1 MRVCKRAV
9 TLLLLLLWCL
19 SVAASA
25 AVTTD
30 YVLDDGEKRPIPRPY
45 VPVRTLS
52 VTASTGRSLNAPQDL
67 FLAPSGD
74 LVVADTGNHRVLV
87 LSPSGE
93 VKREIT
99 EAGGLPLS
107 KPQGVFVDELG
118 HLFIADSSN
127 ARIVHLSPDG
137 TFIEAFGKPETG
149 YLTSID
155 LYTPTKVLF
164 SASTGYLYT
173 IMGKELLTL
182 NANNEFKGYFAA
194 NQLGFSLKNRLIQMF
209 ATEEQKKR
217 LRKPE
222 PVSFQNIHYQDAR
235 FFPMLLSIAKD
246 TLINTPLIVVFAL
259 FIATLLSK
267 DIRGKGLFR
276 SVFFLPVILGTGFVM
291 QQLLGVQMNADAVEV
306 ARGILLPEK
315 VVRFLNPGVTQVILE
330 FLSRVT
336 LVLWKSG
343 VQIIIFLAGLQAIP
357 RSFYEAARVD
367 AATEWEC
374 FWFISLPMM
383 APTLLLGAVYTIVAG
398 FLDTSNEMLGYIHE
412 LGFQWSQFEYAS
424 AVSWLYFLFVILVL
438 AALFLLLNPATKR
451 VREG

>member
-1 MRVCKRAV
+1 MKDDFYGKKQPFRSPMWLVG
-9 TLLLLLLWCL
+9 
-19 SVAASA
+19 A
-25 AVTTD
+25 AVFFL
-30 YVLDDGEKRPIPRPY
+30 YPLFYSLR
-45 VPVRTLS
+45 LS
-52 VTASTGRSLNAPQDL
+52 FGVIENPATQK
-67 FLAPSGD
+67 
-74 LVVADTGNHRVLV
+74 VVFAGFENFRV
-87 LSPSGE
+87 
-93 VKREIT
+93 
-99 EAGGLPLS
+99 
-107 KPQGVFVDELG
+107 
-118 HLFIADSSN
+118 
-127 ARIVHLSPDG
+127 
-137 TFIEAFGKPETG
+137 AFME
-149 YLTSID
+149 
-155 LYTPTKVLF
+155 
-164 SASTGYLYT
+164 
-173 IMGKELLTL
+173 
-182 NANNEFKGYFAA
+182 
-194 NQLGFSLKNRLIQMF
+194 
-209 ATEEQKKR
+209 
-217 LRKPE
+217 
-222 PVSFQNIHYQDAR
+222 DAR

-306 ARGILLPEK
+306 AR
-315 VVRFLNPGVTQVILE
+315 VRFLNPGVTQVILE

>member
-1 MRVCKRAV
+1 MR
-9 TLLLLLLWCL
+9 
-19 SVAASA
+19 
-25 AVTTD
+25 
-30 YVLDDGEKRPIPRPY
+30 EKPR
-45 VPVRTLS
+45 RR
-52 VTASTGRSLNAPQDL
+52 G
-67 FLAPSGD
+67 
-74 LVVADTGNHRVLV
+74 
-87 LSPSGE
+87 
-93 VKREIT
+93 
-99 EAGGLPLS
+99 
-107 KPQGVFVDELG
+107 
-118 HLFIADSSN
+118 
-127 ARIVHLSPDG
+127 
-137 TFIEAFGKPETG
+137 
-149 YLTSID
+149 
-155 LYTPTKVLF
+155 
-164 SASTGYLYT
+164 
-173 IMGKELLTL
+173 
-182 NANNEFKGYFAA
+182 
-194 NQLGFSLKNRLIQMF
+194 
-209 ATEEQKKR
+209 
-217 LRKPE
+217 
-222 PVSFQNIHYQDAR
+222 VSFQRRGVLTCLLFVSPWLVGAAVFFLYPLFYSLRLSFGVIENPATQKVVFAGFENFRVAFMEDAR

-357 RSFYEAARVD
+357 RSFYEAAPVD

>member
-1 MRVCKRAV
+1 MREKPKRR
-9 TLLLLLLWCL
+9 
-19 SVAASA
+19 
-25 AVTTD
+25 
-30 YVLDDGEKRPIPRPY
+30 G
-45 VPVRTLS
+45 
-52 VTASTGRSLNAPQDL
+52 
-67 FLAPSGD
+67 
-74 LVVADTGNHRVLV
+74 
-87 LSPSGE
+87 
-93 VKREIT
+93 
-99 EAGGLPLS
+99 
-107 KPQGVFVDELG
+107 
-118 HLFIADSSN
+118 
-127 ARIVHLSPDG
+127 
-137 TFIEAFGKPETG
+137 
-149 YLTSID
+149 
-155 LYTPTKVLF
+155 
-164 SASTGYLYT
+164 
-173 IMGKELLTL
+173 
-182 NANNEFKGYFAA
+182 
-194 NQLGFSLKNRLIQMF
+194 
-209 ATEEQKKR
+209 
-217 LRKPE
+217 
-222 PVSFQNIHYQDAR
+222 VSFQRRGVLTCLLFVSPWLVGAAVFFLYPLFYSLRLSFGVIENPATQKVVFAGFENFRVAFMEDAR

-315 VVRFLNPGVTQVILE
+315 VVRFLNPGVTQV
-330 FLSRVT
+330 FL
-336 LVLWKSG
+336 
-343 VQIIIFLAGLQAIP
+343 P

>member
-1 MRVCKRAV
+1 MR
-9 TLLLLLLWCL
+9 
-19 SVAASA
+19 
-25 AVTTD
+25 
-30 YVLDDGEKRPIPRPY
+30 EKPR
-45 VPVRTLS
+45 RR
-52 VTASTGRSLNAPQDL
+52 G
-67 FLAPSGD
+67 
-74 LVVADTGNHRVLV
+74 
-87 LSPSGE
+87 
-93 VKREIT
+93 
-99 EAGGLPLS
+99 
-107 KPQGVFVDELG
+107 
-118 HLFIADSSN
+118 
-127 ARIVHLSPDG
+127 
-137 TFIEAFGKPETG
+137 
-149 YLTSID
+149 
-155 LYTPTKVLF
+155 
-164 SASTGYLYT
+164 
-173 IMGKELLTL
+173 
-182 NANNEFKGYFAA
+182 
-194 NQLGFSLKNRLIQMF
+194 
-209 ATEEQKKR
+209 
-217 LRKPE
+217 
-222 PVSFQNIHYQDAR
+222 VSFQRRGVLTCLLFVSPWLVGAAVFFLYPLFYSLRLSFGVIENPATQKVVFAGFENFRVAFMEDAR

-357 RSFYEAARVD
+357 RSFYAAARVD

>member
-1 MRVCKRAV
+1 MR
-9 TLLLLLLWCL
+9 
-19 SVAASA
+19 
-25 AVTTD
+25 
-30 YVLDDGEKRPIPRPY
+30 EKPR
-45 VPVRTLS
+45 RR
-52 VTASTGRSLNAPQDL
+52 G
-67 FLAPSGD
+67 
-74 LVVADTGNHRVLV
+74 
-87 LSPSGE
+87 
-93 VKREIT
+93 
-99 EAGGLPLS
+99 
-107 KPQGVFVDELG
+107 
-118 HLFIADSSN
+118 
-127 ARIVHLSPDG
+127 
-137 TFIEAFGKPETG
+137 
-149 YLTSID
+149 
-155 LYTPTKVLF
+155 
-164 SASTGYLYT
+164 
-173 IMGKELLTL
+173 
-182 NANNEFKGYFAA
+182 
-194 NQLGFSLKNRLIQMF
+194 
-209 ATEEQKKR
+209 
-217 LRKPE
+217 
-222 PVSFQNIHYQDAR
+222 VSFQRRGVLTCLLFVSPWLVGAAVFFLYPLFYSLRLSFGVIENPATQKVVFAGFENFRVAFMEDAR

>member
-1 MRVCKRAV
+1 MR
-9 TLLLLLLWCL
+9 
-19 SVAASA
+19 
-25 AVTTD
+25 
-30 YVLDDGEKRPIPRPY
+30 EKPR
-45 VPVRTLS
+45 RR
-52 VTASTGRSLNAPQDL
+52 G
-67 FLAPSGD
+67 
-74 LVVADTGNHRVLV
+74 
-87 LSPSGE
+87 
-93 VKREIT
+93 
-99 EAGGLPLS
+99 
-107 KPQGVFVDELG
+107 
-118 HLFIADSSN
+118 
-127 ARIVHLSPDG
+127 
-137 TFIEAFGKPETG
+137 
-149 YLTSID
+149 
-155 LYTPTKVLF
+155 
-164 SASTGYLYT
+164 
-173 IMGKELLTL
+173 
-182 NANNEFKGYFAA
+182 
-194 NQLGFSLKNRLIQMF
+194 
-209 ATEEQKKR
+209 
-217 LRKPE
+217 
-222 PVSFQNIHYQDAR
+222 VSFQRRGVLTCLLFVSPWLVGAAVFFLYPLFYSLRLSFGVIENPATQKVVFAGFENFRVAFMEDAR

-276 SVFFLPVILGTGFVM
+276 SVFFLPVIVGTGFVM

>member
-1 MRVCKRAV
+1 MR
-9 TLLLLLLWCL
+9 
-19 SVAASA
+19 
-25 AVTTD
+25 
-30 YVLDDGEKRPIPRPY
+30 EKPR
-45 VPVRTLS
+45 RR
-52 VTASTGRSLNAPQDL
+52 G
-67 FLAPSGD
+67 
-74 LVVADTGNHRVLV
+74 
-87 LSPSGE
+87 
-93 VKREIT
+93 
-99 EAGGLPLS
+99 
-107 KPQGVFVDELG
+107 
-118 HLFIADSSN
+118 
-127 ARIVHLSPDG
+127 
-137 TFIEAFGKPETG
+137 
-149 YLTSID
+149 
-155 LYTPTKVLF
+155 
-164 SASTGYLYT
+164 
-173 IMGKELLTL
+173 
-182 NANNEFKGYFAA
+182 
-194 NQLGFSLKNRLIQMF
+194 
-209 ATEEQKKR
+209 
-217 LRKPE
+217 
-222 PVSFQNIHYQDAR
+222 VSFQRRGVLTCLLFVSPWLVGAAGFFLYPLFYSLRLSFGVIENPATQKVVFAGFENFRVAFMEDAR

-315 VVRFLNPGVTQVILE
+315 VVRFLNPGVTQVNLE

>member
-1 MRVCKRAV
+1 MR
-9 TLLLLLLWCL
+9 
-19 SVAASA
+19 
-25 AVTTD
+25 
-30 YVLDDGEKRPIPRPY
+30 EKPR
-45 VPVRTLS
+45 RR
-52 VTASTGRSLNAPQDL
+52 G
-67 FLAPSGD
+67 
-74 LVVADTGNHRVLV
+74 
-87 LSPSGE
+87 
-93 VKREIT
+93 
-99 EAGGLPLS
+99 
-107 KPQGVFVDELG
+107 
-118 HLFIADSSN
+118 
-127 ARIVHLSPDG
+127 
-137 TFIEAFGKPETG
+137 
-149 YLTSID
+149 
-155 LYTPTKVLF
+155 
-164 SASTGYLYT
+164 
-173 IMGKELLTL
+173 
-182 NANNEFKGYFAA
+182 
-194 NQLGFSLKNRLIQMF
+194 
-209 ATEEQKKR
+209 
-217 LRKPE
+217 
-222 PVSFQNIHYQDAR
+222 VSFQRRGVLTCLLFVSPWLVGAAVFFLYPLFYSLRLSFGVIENPATQKVVFAGFENFRVAFMEDAR

-246 TLINTPLIVVFAL
+246 TLINPPLIVVFAL

-424 AVSWLYFLFVILVL
+424 AVSWLYFLFVIRVL

>member
-1 MRVCKRAV
+1 MR
-9 TLLLLLLWCL
+9 
-19 SVAASA
+19 
-25 AVTTD
+25 
-30 YVLDDGEKRPIPRPY
+30 EKPR
-45 VPVRTLS
+45 RR
-52 VTASTGRSLNAPQDL
+52 G
-67 FLAPSGD
+67 
-74 LVVADTGNHRVLV
+74 
-87 LSPSGE
+87 
-93 VKREIT
+93 
-99 EAGGLPLS
+99 
-107 KPQGVFVDELG
+107 
-118 HLFIADSSN
+118 
-127 ARIVHLSPDG
+127 
-137 TFIEAFGKPETG
+137 
-149 YLTSID
+149 
-155 LYTPTKVLF
+155 
-164 SASTGYLYT
+164 
-173 IMGKELLTL
+173 
-182 NANNEFKGYFAA
+182 
-194 NQLGFSLKNRLIQMF
+194 
-209 ATEEQKKR
+209 
-217 LRKPE
+217 
-222 PVSFQNIHYQDAR
+222 VSFQRRGVLTCLLFVSPWLVGAAVFFLYPLFYSLRLSFGVIENPATQKVVFAGFENFRVAFMEDAR

-451 VREG
+451 GREG

>member
-1 MRVCKRAV
+1 M
-9 TLLLLLLWCL
+9 
-19 SVAASA
+19 
-25 AVTTD
+25 
-30 YVLDDGEKRPIPRPY
+30 
-45 VPVRTLS
+45 
-52 VTASTGRSLNAPQDL
+52 
-67 FLAPSGD
+67 
-74 LVVADTGNHRVLV
+74 
-87 LSPSGE
+87 
-93 VKREIT
+93 
-99 EAGGLPLS
+99 
-107 KPQGVFVDELG
+107 
-118 HLFIADSSN
+118 
-127 ARIVHLSPDG
+127 
-137 TFIEAFGKPETG
+137 
-149 YLTSID
+149 
-155 LYTPTKVLF
+155 
-164 SASTGYLYT
+164 
-173 IMGKELLTL
+173 
-182 NANNEFKGYFAA
+182 
-194 NQLGFSLKNRLIQMF
+194 
-209 ATEEQKKR
+209 
-217 LRKPE
+217 
-222 PVSFQNIHYQDAR
+222 
-235 FFPMLLSIAKD
+235 
-246 TLINTPLIVVFAL
+246 INTPLIVVFAL

>member
-1 MRVCKRAV
+1 MREKPKRR
-9 TLLLLLLWCL
+9 
-19 SVAASA
+19 
-25 AVTTD
+25 
-30 YVLDDGEKRPIPRPY
+30 G
-45 VPVRTLS
+45 
-52 VTASTGRSLNAPQDL
+52 
-67 FLAPSGD
+67 
-74 LVVADTGNHRVLV
+74 
-87 LSPSGE
+87 
-93 VKREIT
+93 
-99 EAGGLPLS
+99 
-107 KPQGVFVDELG
+107 
-118 HLFIADSSN
+118 
-127 ARIVHLSPDG
+127 
-137 TFIEAFGKPETG
+137 
-149 YLTSID
+149 
-155 LYTPTKVLF
+155 
-164 SASTGYLYT
+164 
-173 IMGKELLTL
+173 
-182 NANNEFKGYFAA
+182 
-194 NQLGFSLKNRLIQMF
+194 
-209 ATEEQKKR
+209 
-217 LRKPE
+217 
-222 PVSFQNIHYQDAR
+222 VSFQRRGVLTCLLFVSPWLVGAAVFFLYPLFYSLRLSFGVIENPATQKVVFAGFENFRVAFMEDAR

-336 LVLWKSG
+336 LGLWKSG

>member
-1 MRVCKRAV
+1 MREKPKRR
-9 TLLLLLLWCL
+9 
-19 SVAASA
+19 
-25 AVTTD
+25 
-30 YVLDDGEKRPIPRPY
+30 G
-45 VPVRTLS
+45 
-52 VTASTGRSLNAPQDL
+52 
-67 FLAPSGD
+67 
-74 LVVADTGNHRVLV
+74 
-87 LSPSGE
+87 
-93 VKREIT
+93 
-99 EAGGLPLS
+99 
-107 KPQGVFVDELG
+107 
-118 HLFIADSSN
+118 
-127 ARIVHLSPDG
+127 
-137 TFIEAFGKPETG
+137 
-149 YLTSID
+149 
-155 LYTPTKVLF
+155 
-164 SASTGYLYT
+164 
-173 IMGKELLTL
+173 
-182 NANNEFKGYFAA
+182 
-194 NQLGFSLKNRLIQMF
+194 
-209 ATEEQKKR
+209 
-217 LRKPE
+217 
-222 PVSFQNIHYQDAR
+222 VSFQRRGVLTCLLFVSPWLVGAAVFFLYPLFYSLRLSFGVIENPATQKVVFAGFENFRVAFMEDAR

-412 LGFQWSQFEYAS
+412 LGYQWSQFEYAS

>member
-1 MRVCKRAV
+1 MREKPKRR
-9 TLLLLLLWCL
+9 
-19 SVAASA
+19 
-25 AVTTD
+25 
-30 YVLDDGEKRPIPRPY
+30 G
-45 VPVRTLS
+45 
-52 VTASTGRSLNAPQDL
+52 
-67 FLAPSGD
+67 
-74 LVVADTGNHRVLV
+74 
-87 LSPSGE
+87 
-93 VKREIT
+93 
-99 EAGGLPLS
+99 
-107 KPQGVFVDELG
+107 
-118 HLFIADSSN
+118 
-127 ARIVHLSPDG
+127 
-137 TFIEAFGKPETG
+137 
-149 YLTSID
+149 
-155 LYTPTKVLF
+155 
-164 SASTGYLYT
+164 
-173 IMGKELLTL
+173 
-182 NANNEFKGYFAA
+182 
-194 NQLGFSLKNRLIQMF
+194 
-209 ATEEQKKR
+209 
-217 LRKPE
+217 
-222 PVSFQNIHYQDAR
+222 VSFQRRGVLTCLLFVSPWLVGAAVFFLYPLFYSLRLSFGVIENPATQKVVFAGFENFRVAFMEDAR

-374 FWFISLPMM
+374 FWFFSLPMM

>member
-1 MRVCKRAV
+1 MR
-9 TLLLLLLWCL
+9 
-19 SVAASA
+19 
-25 AVTTD
+25 
-30 YVLDDGEKRPIPRPY
+30 EKPR
-45 VPVRTLS
+45 RR
-52 VTASTGRSLNAPQDL
+52 G
-67 FLAPSGD
+67 
-74 LVVADTGNHRVLV
+74 
-87 LSPSGE
+87 
-93 VKREIT
+93 
-99 EAGGLPLS
+99 
-107 KPQGVFVDELG
+107 
-118 HLFIADSSN
+118 
-127 ARIVHLSPDG
+127 
-137 TFIEAFGKPETG
+137 
-149 YLTSID
+149 
-155 LYTPTKVLF
+155 
-164 SASTGYLYT
+164 
-173 IMGKELLTL
+173 
-182 NANNEFKGYFAA
+182 
-194 NQLGFSLKNRLIQMF
+194 
-209 ATEEQKKR
+209 
-217 LRKPE
+217 
-222 PVSFQNIHYQDAR
+222 VSFQRRGVLTCLLFVSPWLVGAAVFFLYPLFYSLRLSFGVIENPATQKVVFAGFENFRVAFMEDAR

-424 AVSWLYFLFVILVL
+424 AVSWLYFLFVIMVL
-438 AALFLLLNPATKR
+438 EALFLLLNPATKR

>member
-1 MRVCKRAV
+1 MREKPKRR
-9 TLLLLLLWCL
+9 
-19 SVAASA
+19 
-25 AVTTD
+25 
-30 YVLDDGEKRPIPRPY
+30 G
-45 VPVRTLS
+45 
-52 VTASTGRSLNAPQDL
+52 
-67 FLAPSGD
+67 
-74 LVVADTGNHRVLV
+74 
-87 LSPSGE
+87 
-93 VKREIT
+93 
-99 EAGGLPLS
+99 
-107 KPQGVFVDELG
+107 
-118 HLFIADSSN
+118 
-127 ARIVHLSPDG
+127 
-137 TFIEAFGKPETG
+137 
-149 YLTSID
+149 
-155 LYTPTKVLF
+155 
-164 SASTGYLYT
+164 
-173 IMGKELLTL
+173 
-182 NANNEFKGYFAA
+182 
-194 NQLGFSLKNRLIQMF
+194 
-209 ATEEQKKR
+209 
-217 LRKPE
+217 
-222 PVSFQNIHYQDAR
+222 VSFQRRGVLTCLLFVSPWLVGAAVFFLYPLFYSLRLSFGVIENPATQKVVFAGFENFRVAFMEDAR

-276 SVFFLPVILGTGFVM
+276 SVFFLPVILGTGF
-291 QQLLGVQMNADAVEV
+291 
-306 ARGILLPEK
+306 
-315 VVRFLNPGVTQVILE
+315 
-330 FLSRVT
+330 VT

>member
-1 MRVCKRAV
+1 MSFQRRGVLTC
-9 TLLLLLLWCL
+9 LLFVSPWL
-19 SVAASA
+19 VGA
-25 AVTTD
+25 AVFFL
-30 YVLDDGEKRPIPRPY
+30 YPLFYSLR
-45 VPVRTLS
+45 LS
-52 VTASTGRSLNAPQDL
+52 FGVIENPATQK
-67 FLAPSGD
+67 
-74 LVVADTGNHRVLV
+74 VVFAGFENFRV
-87 LSPSGE
+87 
-93 VKREIT
+93 
-99 EAGGLPLS
+99 
-107 KPQGVFVDELG
+107 
-118 HLFIADSSN
+118 
-127 ARIVHLSPDG
+127 
-137 TFIEAFGKPETG
+137 AFME
-149 YLTSID
+149 
-155 LYTPTKVLF
+155 
-164 SASTGYLYT
+164 
-173 IMGKELLTL
+173 
-182 NANNEFKGYFAA
+182 
-194 NQLGFSLKNRLIQMF
+194 
-209 ATEEQKKR
+209 
-217 LRKPE
+217 
-222 PVSFQNIHYQDAR
+222 DAR

-438 AALFLLLNPATKR
+438 AALFLLLNPPTKR

>member
-1 MRVCKRAV
+1 MREKPKRR
-9 TLLLLLLWCL
+9 
-19 SVAASA
+19 
-25 AVTTD
+25 
-30 YVLDDGEKRPIPRPY
+30 G
-45 VPVRTLS
+45 
-52 VTASTGRSLNAPQDL
+52 
-67 FLAPSGD
+67 
-74 LVVADTGNHRVLV
+74 
-87 LSPSGE
+87 
-93 VKREIT
+93 
-99 EAGGLPLS
+99 
-107 KPQGVFVDELG
+107 
-118 HLFIADSSN
+118 
-127 ARIVHLSPDG
+127 
-137 TFIEAFGKPETG
+137 
-149 YLTSID
+149 
-155 LYTPTKVLF
+155 
-164 SASTGYLYT
+164 
-173 IMGKELLTL
+173 
-182 NANNEFKGYFAA
+182 
-194 NQLGFSLKNRLIQMF
+194 
-209 ATEEQKKR
+209 
-217 LRKPE
+217 
-222 PVSFQNIHYQDAR
+222 VSFQRRGVLTYLLFVSPWLVGAAVFFLYPLFYSLRLSFGVIENPATQKVVFAGFENFRVAFMEDAR

>member
-1 MRVCKRAV
+1 MREKPKRR
-9 TLLLLLLWCL
+9 
-19 SVAASA
+19 
-25 AVTTD
+25 
-30 YVLDDGEKRPIPRPY
+30 G
-45 VPVRTLS
+45 
-52 VTASTGRSLNAPQDL
+52 
-67 FLAPSGD
+67 
-74 LVVADTGNHRVLV
+74 
-87 LSPSGE
+87 
-93 VKREIT
+93 
-99 EAGGLPLS
+99 
-107 KPQGVFVDELG
+107 
-118 HLFIADSSN
+118 
-127 ARIVHLSPDG
+127 
-137 TFIEAFGKPETG
+137 
-149 YLTSID
+149 
-155 LYTPTKVLF
+155 
-164 SASTGYLYT
+164 
-173 IMGKELLTL
+173 
-182 NANNEFKGYFAA
+182 
-194 NQLGFSLKNRLIQMF
+194 
-209 ATEEQKKR
+209 
-217 LRKPE
+217 
-222 PVSFQNIHYQDAR
+222 VSFQRRGVLTCLLFVSPWLVGAAVFFLYPLFYSLRLSFGVIENPATQKVVFAGFENFRVAFMEDAR

-343 VQIIIFLAGLQAIP
+343 VQIIIVLAGLQAIP

>member
-1 MRVCKRAV
+1 MR
-9 TLLLLLLWCL
+9 
-19 SVAASA
+19 
-25 AVTTD
+25 
-30 YVLDDGEKRPIPRPY
+30 EKPR
-45 VPVRTLS
+45 RR
-52 VTASTGRSLNAPQDL
+52 G
-67 FLAPSGD
+67 
-74 LVVADTGNHRVLV
+74 
-87 LSPSGE
+87 
-93 VKREIT
+93 
-99 EAGGLPLS
+99 
-107 KPQGVFVDELG
+107 
-118 HLFIADSSN
+118 
-127 ARIVHLSPDG
+127 
-137 TFIEAFGKPETG
+137 
-149 YLTSID
+149 
-155 LYTPTKVLF
+155 
-164 SASTGYLYT
+164 
-173 IMGKELLTL
+173 
-182 NANNEFKGYFAA
+182 
-194 NQLGFSLKNRLIQMF
+194 
-209 ATEEQKKR
+209 
-217 LRKPE
+217 
-222 PVSFQNIHYQDAR
+222 VSFQRRGVLTCLLFVSPWLVGAAVFFLYPLFYSLRLSFGVIENPATQKVVFAGFENFRVAFMEDAR

-291 QQLLGVQMNADAVEV
+291 QQLLAVEV

>member
-1 MRVCKRAV
+1 MR
-9 TLLLLLLWCL
+9 
-19 SVAASA
+19 
-25 AVTTD
+25 
-30 YVLDDGEKRPIPRPY
+30 EKPR
-45 VPVRTLS
+45 RR
-52 VTASTGRSLNAPQDL
+52 G
-67 FLAPSGD
+67 
-74 LVVADTGNHRVLV
+74 
-87 LSPSGE
+87 
-93 VKREIT
+93 
-99 EAGGLPLS
+99 
-107 KPQGVFVDELG
+107 
-118 HLFIADSSN
+118 
-127 ARIVHLSPDG
+127 
-137 TFIEAFGKPETG
+137 
-149 YLTSID
+149 
-155 LYTPTKVLF
+155 
-164 SASTGYLYT
+164 
-173 IMGKELLTL
+173 
-182 NANNEFKGYFAA
+182 
-194 NQLGFSLKNRLIQMF
+194 
-209 ATEEQKKR
+209 
-217 LRKPE
+217 
-222 PVSFQNIHYQDAR
+222 VSFQRRGVLTCLLFVSPWLVGAAVFFLYPLFYSLRLSFGVIENPATQKVVFAGFENFRVAFMEDAR

-276 SVFFLPVILGTGFVM
+276 SVFVLPVILGTVFVM

>member
-1 MRVCKRAV
+1 MREKPKRR
-9 TLLLLLLWCL
+9 
-19 SVAASA
+19 
-25 AVTTD
+25 
-30 YVLDDGEKRPIPRPY
+30 G
-45 VPVRTLS
+45 
-52 VTASTGRSLNAPQDL
+52 
-67 FLAPSGD
+67 
-74 LVVADTGNHRVLV
+74 
-87 LSPSGE
+87 
-93 VKREIT
+93 
-99 EAGGLPLS
+99 
-107 KPQGVFVDELG
+107 
-118 HLFIADSSN
+118 
-127 ARIVHLSPDG
+127 
-137 TFIEAFGKPETG
+137 
-149 YLTSID
+149 
-155 LYTPTKVLF
+155 
-164 SASTGYLYT
+164 
-173 IMGKELLTL
+173 
-182 NANNEFKGYFAA
+182 
-194 NQLGFSLKNRLIQMF
+194 
-209 ATEEQKKR
+209 
-217 LRKPE
+217 
-222 PVSFQNIHYQDAR
+222 VSFQRRGVLTCLLFVSPWLVGAAVFFLYPLFYSLRLSFGVIENPATQKVVFAGFENFRVAFMEDAR

-246 TLINTPLIVVFAL
+246 TLFNTPLIVVFAL

>member
-1 MRVCKRAV
+1 MREKPKRR
-9 TLLLLLLWCL
+9 
-19 SVAASA
+19 
-25 AVTTD
+25 
-30 YVLDDGEKRPIPRPY
+30 G
-45 VPVRTLS
+45 
-52 VTASTGRSLNAPQDL
+52 
-67 FLAPSGD
+67 
-74 LVVADTGNHRVLV
+74 
-87 LSPSGE
+87 
-93 VKREIT
+93 
-99 EAGGLPLS
+99 
-107 KPQGVFVDELG
+107 
-118 HLFIADSSN
+118 
-127 ARIVHLSPDG
+127 
-137 TFIEAFGKPETG
+137 
-149 YLTSID
+149 
-155 LYTPTKVLF
+155 
-164 SASTGYLYT
+164 
-173 IMGKELLTL
+173 
-182 NANNEFKGYFAA
+182 
-194 NQLGFSLKNRLIQMF
+194 
-209 ATEEQKKR
+209 
-217 LRKPE
+217 
-222 PVSFQNIHYQDAR
+222 VSFQRRGVLTCLLFVSPWLVGAAVFFLYPLFYSLSLSFGVIENPATQKVVFAGFENFRVAFMEDAR

>member
-1 MRVCKRAV
+1 MR
-9 TLLLLLLWCL
+9 
-19 SVAASA
+19 
-25 AVTTD
+25 
-30 YVLDDGEKRPIPRPY
+30 EKPR
-45 VPVRTLS
+45 RR
-52 VTASTGRSLNAPQDL
+52 G
-67 FLAPSGD
+67 
-74 LVVADTGNHRVLV
+74 
-87 LSPSGE
+87 
-93 VKREIT
+93 
-99 EAGGLPLS
+99 
-107 KPQGVFVDELG
+107 
-118 HLFIADSSN
+118 
-127 ARIVHLSPDG
+127 
-137 TFIEAFGKPETG
+137 
-149 YLTSID
+149 
-155 LYTPTKVLF
+155 
-164 SASTGYLYT
+164 
-173 IMGKELLTL
+173 
-182 NANNEFKGYFAA
+182 
-194 NQLGFSLKNRLIQMF
+194 
-209 ATEEQKKR
+209 
-217 LRKPE
+217 
-222 PVSFQNIHYQDAR
+222 VSFQRRGVLTCLLFVSPWLVGAAVFFLYPLFYSLRLSFGVIENPATQKVVFAGFENFRVAFMEDAR

-267 DIRGKGLFR
+267 DIRGKGPFR

>member
-1 MRVCKRAV
+1 MR
-9 TLLLLLLWCL
+9 
-19 SVAASA
+19 
-25 AVTTD
+25 
-30 YVLDDGEKRPIPRPY
+30 EKPR
-45 VPVRTLS
+45 RR
-52 VTASTGRSLNAPQDL
+52 G
-67 FLAPSGD
+67 
-74 LVVADTGNHRVLV
+74 
-87 LSPSGE
+87 
-93 VKREIT
+93 
-99 EAGGLPLS
+99 
-107 KPQGVFVDELG
+107 
-118 HLFIADSSN
+118 
-127 ARIVHLSPDG
+127 
-137 TFIEAFGKPETG
+137 
-149 YLTSID
+149 
-155 LYTPTKVLF
+155 
-164 SASTGYLYT
+164 
-173 IMGKELLTL
+173 
-182 NANNEFKGYFAA
+182 
-194 NQLGFSLKNRLIQMF
+194 
-209 ATEEQKKR
+209 
-217 LRKPE
+217 
-222 PVSFQNIHYQDAR
+222 VSFQRRGVLTCLLFVSPWLVGAAVFFLYPLFYSLRLSFGVIENPATQKVVFAGFENFRVAFMEDAR

-246 TLINTPLIVVFAL
+246 TLIMVFAL

>member
-1 MRVCKRAV
+1 MR
-9 TLLLLLLWCL
+9 
-19 SVAASA
+19 
-25 AVTTD
+25 
-30 YVLDDGEKRPIPRPY
+30 EKPR
-45 VPVRTLS
+45 RR
-52 VTASTGRSLNAPQDL
+52 G
-67 FLAPSGD
+67 
-74 LVVADTGNHRVLV
+74 
-87 LSPSGE
+87 
-93 VKREIT
+93 
-99 EAGGLPLS
+99 
-107 KPQGVFVDELG
+107 
-118 HLFIADSSN
+118 
-127 ARIVHLSPDG
+127 
-137 TFIEAFGKPETG
+137 
-149 YLTSID
+149 
-155 LYTPTKVLF
+155 
-164 SASTGYLYT
+164 
-173 IMGKELLTL
+173 
-182 NANNEFKGYFAA
+182 
-194 NQLGFSLKNRLIQMF
+194 
-209 ATEEQKKR
+209 
-217 LRKPE
+217 
-222 PVSFQNIHYQDAR
+222 VSFQRRGVLTCLLFVSPWLVGAAVFFLYPLFYSLRLSFGVIENPATQKVVFAGFENFRVAFMEDAR

-259 FIATLLSK
+259 FIATLLSN
-267 DIRGKGLFR
+267 DIRAKGLFR

>member
-1 MRVCKRAV
+1 MKDDFYGKKQPFRSPMWLVG
-9 TLLLLLLWCL
+9 
-19 SVAASA
+19 A
-25 AVTTD
+25 AVFFL
-30 YVLDDGEKRPIPRPY
+30 YPLFYSLR
-45 VPVRTLS
+45 LS
-52 VTASTGRSLNAPQDL
+52 FGVIENPATQK
-67 FLAPSGD
+67 
-74 LVVADTGNHRVLV
+74 VVFAGFENFRV
-87 LSPSGE
+87 
-93 VKREIT
+93 
-99 EAGGLPLS
+99 
-107 KPQGVFVDELG
+107 
-118 HLFIADSSN
+118 
-127 ARIVHLSPDG
+127 
-137 TFIEAFGKPETG
+137 AFME
-149 YLTSID
+149 
-155 LYTPTKVLF
+155 
-164 SASTGYLYT
+164 
-173 IMGKELLTL
+173 
-182 NANNEFKGYFAA
+182 
-194 NQLGFSLKNRLIQMF
+194 
-209 ATEEQKKR
+209 
-217 LRKPE
+217 
-222 PVSFQNIHYQDAR
+222 DAR

>member
-1 MRVCKRAV
+1 MREKPKRR
-9 TLLLLLLWCL
+9 
-19 SVAASA
+19 
-25 AVTTD
+25 
-30 YVLDDGEKRPIPRPY
+30 G
-45 VPVRTLS
+45 
-52 VTASTGRSLNAPQDL
+52 
-67 FLAPSGD
+67 
-74 LVVADTGNHRVLV
+74 
-87 LSPSGE
+87 
-93 VKREIT
+93 
-99 EAGGLPLS
+99 
-107 KPQGVFVDELG
+107 
-118 HLFIADSSN
+118 
-127 ARIVHLSPDG
+127 
-137 TFIEAFGKPETG
+137 
-149 YLTSID
+149 
-155 LYTPTKVLF
+155 
-164 SASTGYLYT
+164 
-173 IMGKELLTL
+173 
-182 NANNEFKGYFAA
+182 
-194 NQLGFSLKNRLIQMF
+194 
-209 ATEEQKKR
+209 
-217 LRKPE
+217 
-222 PVSFQNIHYQDAR
+222 VSFQRRGVLTCLLFVSPWLGGAAVFFLYPLFYSLRLSFGVIENPATQKVVFAGFENFRVAFMEDAR

>member
-1 MRVCKRAV
+1 MR
-9 TLLLLLLWCL
+9 
-19 SVAASA
+19 
-25 AVTTD
+25 
-30 YVLDDGEKRPIPRPY
+30 EKPR
-45 VPVRTLS
+45 RR
-52 VTASTGRSLNAPQDL
+52 G
-67 FLAPSGD
+67 
-74 LVVADTGNHRVLV
+74 
-87 LSPSGE
+87 
-93 VKREIT
+93 
-99 EAGGLPLS
+99 
-107 KPQGVFVDELG
+107 
-118 HLFIADSSN
+118 
-127 ARIVHLSPDG
+127 
-137 TFIEAFGKPETG
+137 
-149 YLTSID
+149 
-155 LYTPTKVLF
+155 
-164 SASTGYLYT
+164 
-173 IMGKELLTL
+173 
-182 NANNEFKGYFAA
+182 
-194 NQLGFSLKNRLIQMF
+194 
-209 ATEEQKKR
+209 
-217 LRKPE
+217 
-222 PVSFQNIHYQDAR
+222 VSFQRRGVLTCLLFVSPWLVGAAVFFLYPLFYSLRLSFGVIENPATQKVVFAGFENFRVAFMEDAR

-343 VQIIIFLAGLQAIP
+343 VQIIIFPAGLQAIP

>member
-1 MRVCKRAV
+1 MR
-9 TLLLLLLWCL
+9 
-19 SVAASA
+19 
-25 AVTTD
+25 
-30 YVLDDGEKRPIPRPY
+30 EKPR
-45 VPVRTLS
+45 RR
-52 VTASTGRSLNAPQDL
+52 G
-67 FLAPSGD
+67 
-74 LVVADTGNHRVLV
+74 
-87 LSPSGE
+87 
-93 VKREIT
+93 
-99 EAGGLPLS
+99 
-107 KPQGVFVDELG
+107 
-118 HLFIADSSN
+118 
-127 ARIVHLSPDG
+127 
-137 TFIEAFGKPETG
+137 
-149 YLTSID
+149 
-155 LYTPTKVLF
+155 
-164 SASTGYLYT
+164 
-173 IMGKELLTL
+173 
-182 NANNEFKGYFAA
+182 
-194 NQLGFSLKNRLIQMF
+194 
-209 ATEEQKKR
+209 
-217 LRKPE
+217 
-222 PVSFQNIHYQDAR
+222 VSFQRRGVLTCLLFVSPWLVGAAVFFLYPLFYSLRLSFGVIENPATQKVVFAGFENFRVAFMEDAR

-412 LGFQWSQFEYAS
+412 LGLPMVAVRICLGGQLAVLSVRHPGAGGPVPAAEPRHQTGQGGLNRPAS
-424 AVSWLYFLFVILVL
+424 SVCARRLPT
-438 AALFLLLNPATKR
+438 AEK
-451 VREG
+451 G

>member
-1 MRVCKRAV
+1 MREKPKRR
-9 TLLLLLLWCL
+9 
-19 SVAASA
+19 
-25 AVTTD
+25 
-30 YVLDDGEKRPIPRPY
+30 G
-45 VPVRTLS
+45 
-52 VTASTGRSLNAPQDL
+52 
-67 FLAPSGD
+67 
-74 LVVADTGNHRVLV
+74 
-87 LSPSGE
+87 
-93 VKREIT
+93 
-99 EAGGLPLS
+99 
-107 KPQGVFVDELG
+107 
-118 HLFIADSSN
+118 
-127 ARIVHLSPDG
+127 
-137 TFIEAFGKPETG
+137 
-149 YLTSID
+149 
-155 LYTPTKVLF
+155 
-164 SASTGYLYT
+164 
-173 IMGKELLTL
+173 
-182 NANNEFKGYFAA
+182 
-194 NQLGFSLKNRLIQMF
+194 
-209 ATEEQKKR
+209 
-217 LRKPE
+217 
-222 PVSFQNIHYQDAR
+222 VSFQRRGVLTCLLFVSPWLVGAAVFFLYPLFYSLRLSFGVIENPATQKVVFAGFENFRVAFMEDAR

>member
-1 MRVCKRAV
+1 MR
-9 TLLLLLLWCL
+9 
-19 SVAASA
+19 
-25 AVTTD
+25 
-30 YVLDDGEKRPIPRPY
+30 EKPR
-45 VPVRTLS
+45 RR
-52 VTASTGRSLNAPQDL
+52 G
-67 FLAPSGD
+67 
-74 LVVADTGNHRVLV
+74 
-87 LSPSGE
+87 
-93 VKREIT
+93 
-99 EAGGLPLS
+99 
-107 KPQGVFVDELG
+107 
-118 HLFIADSSN
+118 
-127 ARIVHLSPDG
+127 
-137 TFIEAFGKPETG
+137 
-149 YLTSID
+149 
-155 LYTPTKVLF
+155 
-164 SASTGYLYT
+164 
-173 IMGKELLTL
+173 
-182 NANNEFKGYFAA
+182 
-194 NQLGFSLKNRLIQMF
+194 
-209 ATEEQKKR
+209 
-217 LRKPE
+217 
-222 PVSFQNIHYQDAR
+222 VSFQRRGVLTCLLFVSPWLVGAAVFFLYPLFYSLRLSFGVIENPATQKVVFAGFENFRVAFMEDAR

-424 AVSWLYFLFVILVL
+424 AVSWLYFLFVSLVL
-438 AALFLLLNPATKR
+438 AALFLLLNPATKQ

>member
-1 MRVCKRAV
+1 MR
-9 TLLLLLLWCL
+9 
-19 SVAASA
+19 
-25 AVTTD
+25 
-30 YVLDDGEKRPIPRPY
+30 EKPR
-45 VPVRTLS
+45 RR
-52 VTASTGRSLNAPQDL
+52 G
-67 FLAPSGD
+67 
-74 LVVADTGNHRVLV
+74 
-87 LSPSGE
+87 
-93 VKREIT
+93 
-99 EAGGLPLS
+99 
-107 KPQGVFVDELG
+107 
-118 HLFIADSSN
+118 
-127 ARIVHLSPDG
+127 
-137 TFIEAFGKPETG
+137 
-149 YLTSID
+149 
-155 LYTPTKVLF
+155 
-164 SASTGYLYT
+164 
-173 IMGKELLTL
+173 
-182 NANNEFKGYFAA
+182 
-194 NQLGFSLKNRLIQMF
+194 
-209 ATEEQKKR
+209 
-217 LRKPE
+217 
-222 PVSFQNIHYQDAR
+222 VSFQRRGVLTCLLFVSPWLVGAAVFFLYPLFYSLRLSFGVIENPATQKVVFAGFENFRVAFMEDAR

-374 FWFISLPMM
+374 FWFISLPMI
-383 APTLLLGAVYTIVAG
+383 APPLLLGAGYTIVAG

>member
-1 MRVCKRAV
+1 MR
-9 TLLLLLLWCL
+9 
-19 SVAASA
+19 
-25 AVTTD
+25 
-30 YVLDDGEKRPIPRPY
+30 EKPR
-45 VPVRTLS
+45 RR
-52 VTASTGRSLNAPQDL
+52 G
-67 FLAPSGD
+67 
-74 LVVADTGNHRVLV
+74 
-87 LSPSGE
+87 
-93 VKREIT
+93 
-99 EAGGLPLS
+99 
-107 KPQGVFVDELG
+107 
-118 HLFIADSSN
+118 
-127 ARIVHLSPDG
+127 
-137 TFIEAFGKPETG
+137 
-149 YLTSID
+149 
-155 LYTPTKVLF
+155 
-164 SASTGYLYT
+164 
-173 IMGKELLTL
+173 
-182 NANNEFKGYFAA
+182 
-194 NQLGFSLKNRLIQMF
+194 
-209 ATEEQKKR
+209 
-217 LRKPE
+217 
-222 PVSFQNIHYQDAR
+222 VSFQRRGVLTCLLFVSPWLVGAAVFFLYPLFYSLRLSFGVIENPATQKVVFAGFENFRVAFMEDAR

-398 FLDTSNEMLGYIHE
+398 FLDTSNEMLGYLHE

>member
-1 MRVCKRAV
+1 MR
-9 TLLLLLLWCL
+9 
-19 SVAASA
+19 
-25 AVTTD
+25 
-30 YVLDDGEKRPIPRPY
+30 EKPR
-45 VPVRTLS
+45 RR
-52 VTASTGRSLNAPQDL
+52 G
-67 FLAPSGD
+67 
-74 LVVADTGNHRVLV
+74 
-87 LSPSGE
+87 
-93 VKREIT
+93 
-99 EAGGLPLS
+99 
-107 KPQGVFVDELG
+107 
-118 HLFIADSSN
+118 
-127 ARIVHLSPDG
+127 
-137 TFIEAFGKPETG
+137 
-149 YLTSID
+149 
-155 LYTPTKVLF
+155 
-164 SASTGYLYT
+164 
-173 IMGKELLTL
+173 
-182 NANNEFKGYFAA
+182 
-194 NQLGFSLKNRLIQMF
+194 
-209 ATEEQKKR
+209 
-217 LRKPE
+217 
-222 PVSFQNIHYQDAR
+222 VSFQRRGVLTCLLFVSPWLVGAAVFFLYPLFYSLRLSFGVIENPATQKVVFAGFENFRVAFMEDAR

-374 FWFISLPMM
+374 FWFISL

>member
-1 MRVCKRAV
+1 MREKPKRR
-9 TLLLLLLWCL
+9 
-19 SVAASA
+19 
-25 AVTTD
+25 
-30 YVLDDGEKRPIPRPY
+30 G
-45 VPVRTLS
+45 
-52 VTASTGRSLNAPQDL
+52 
-67 FLAPSGD
+67 
-74 LVVADTGNHRVLV
+74 
-87 LSPSGE
+87 
-93 VKREIT
+93 
-99 EAGGLPLS
+99 
-107 KPQGVFVDELG
+107 
-118 HLFIADSSN
+118 
-127 ARIVHLSPDG
+127 
-137 TFIEAFGKPETG
+137 
-149 YLTSID
+149 
-155 LYTPTKVLF
+155 
-164 SASTGYLYT
+164 
-173 IMGKELLTL
+173 
-182 NANNEFKGYFAA
+182 
-194 NQLGFSLKNRLIQMF
+194 
-209 ATEEQKKR
+209 
-217 LRKPE
+217 
-222 PVSFQNIHYQDAR
+222 VSFQRRGVLTCLLFVSPWLVGAAVFFLYPLFYSLRLSFGVIENPATQKVVFAGFENFRVAFMEDAR

-336 LVLWKSG
+336 LILWKSG

-398 FLDTSNEMLGYIHE
+398 FLDTSNEMLGYIYE

>member
-1 MRVCKRAV
+1 MR
-9 TLLLLLLWCL
+9 
-19 SVAASA
+19 
-25 AVTTD
+25 
-30 YVLDDGEKRPIPRPY
+30 EKPR
-45 VPVRTLS
+45 RR
-52 VTASTGRSLNAPQDL
+52 G
-67 FLAPSGD
+67 
-74 LVVADTGNHRVLV
+74 
-87 LSPSGE
+87 
-93 VKREIT
+93 
-99 EAGGLPLS
+99 
-107 KPQGVFVDELG
+107 
-118 HLFIADSSN
+118 
-127 ARIVHLSPDG
+127 
-137 TFIEAFGKPETG
+137 
-149 YLTSID
+149 
-155 LYTPTKVLF
+155 
-164 SASTGYLYT
+164 
-173 IMGKELLTL
+173 
-182 NANNEFKGYFAA
+182 
-194 NQLGFSLKNRLIQMF
+194 
-209 ATEEQKKR
+209 
-217 LRKPE
+217 
-222 PVSFQNIHYQDAR
+222 VSFQRRGVLTCLLFVSPWLVGAAVFFLYPLFYSLRLSFGVIENPATQKVVFAGFENFRVAFMGDPH
-235 FFPMLLSIAKD
+235 FFPLLLSIAKH

>member
-1 MRVCKRAV
+1 M
-9 TLLLLLLWCL
+9 
-19 SVAASA
+19 SSA
-25 AVTTD
+25 APKTTQRTPFKRWCD
-30 YVLDDGEKRPIPRPY
+30 ENTGLFFLIPWILGFLIFKAYPFASSLFYSFTDLNFFKGISQYGIMNYVEIFTSRK
-45 VPVRTLS
+45 TLS
-52 VTASTGRSLNAPQDL
+52 V
-67 FLAPSGD
+67 
-74 LVVADTGNHRVLV
+74 
-87 LSPSGE
+87 
-93 VKREIT
+93 
-99 EAGGLPLS
+99 
-107 KPQGVFVDELG
+107 
-118 HLFIADSSN
+118 
-127 ARIVHLSPDG
+127 
-137 TFIEAFGKPETG
+137 
-149 YLTSID
+149 
-155 LYTPTKVLF
+155 
-164 SASTGYLYT
+164 
-173 IMGKELLTL
+173 LLTTVKY
-182 NANNEFKGYFAA
+182 AFITVP
-194 NQLGFSLKNRLIQMF
+194 LKL
-209 ATEEQKKR
+209 
-217 LRKPE
+217 
-222 PVSFQNIHYQDAR
+222 
-235 FFPMLLSIAKD
+235 
-246 TLINTPLIVVFAL
+246 VFAL